1 MRYTDRRG
9 RRQSLTRVQALY
21 LAEADKRRLECG
33 WGGLRST
40 LVVRL
45 LEERGL
51 IELQRASSPQPS
63 WTITGL
69 TRRGAEV
76 LDQWRERNPL
86 SF

>member
-1 MRYTDRRG
+1 MKFTDQWG
-9 RRQSLTRVQALY
+9 RRWTLTHIQAHY
-21 LAEADKRRLECG
+21 LAEADKRQLEYG
-33 WGGLRST
+33 WGGFRST

-51 IELQRASSPQPS
+51 ITLQRGTSPAPS

-76 LDQWRERNPL
+76 LAKWRRRKEAA
-86 SF
+86 